1 MYDLHRLRFLYKLS
15 VVCVPE
21 FGFTRVLGP
30 ILVFLSP
37 VVSNSNCHN
46 IISVLI
52 SARILLFVITV
63 CRCHLIFFVLSLYD
77 DEYTY
82 VLVNIHSYRQTAVA
96 AISAPPPPPT
106 PWPSINTSSLC
117 GV

>member
-1 MYDLHRLRFLYKLS
+1 MIFTGYVSCTSFLCARIWFYTS
-15 VVCVPE
+15 V
-21 FGFTRVLGP
+21 

-63 CRCHLIFFVLSLYD
+63 CRCLLIFFVLSLYD

-96 AISAPPPPPT
+96 AISAPPPPP
-106 PWPSINTSSLC
+106 PPHSVAVNKY
-117 GV
+117 